1 MKKAKGPRQRKT
13 PSRGKRWLLTFLKV
27 VAASSLVFVP
37 VGVGAG
43 YAIVTQLTKDL
54 PDVEGLSSYEAP
66 QTTRVFSKD
75 GQVVA
80 TLFVENRTTV
90 PLDRMS
96 PYLPKALLAVEDSR
110 FMQHHGVDWVGVAR
124 AAVANVFFRGIDQGA
139 STLTMQLARN
149 RFLTQDQTI
158 ARKIREIV
166 LAQRIEKRF
175 SKEKILEYYL
185 NNVYFG
191 SGAYG
196 VAAASSL
203 YFGKPAQQLSIAQA
217 ALIAGLV
224 QAPSNLSPLVDAKAS
239 VKRMKIV
246 LSRMKQ
252 TNIIDQKQY
261 DQAVQEGEGFR
272 FSANSSGGPVVNSG
286 SDQLLKYPYF
296 TTYVIAELSDRYD
309 EDMLYR
315 AGLQVRTTL
324 DIELQRMAEDE
335 LAATMDELGPNLNA
349 GNAALVL
356 IENSTGYV
364 RARVGGRRWSQENQ
378 FNRAWQAVRQPGSS
392 FKPFVYTAALLHGL
406 TPESIVEDN
415 PVNFGGWSPKNS
427 DGKFKG
433 RIPLRQALQ
442 ESRNA
447 VAAWLINLV
456 GSDRVVEVAHAL
468 GIHEQLTSNL
478 TLALGSCEVA
488 PISMA
493 SAYSTLAS
501 GGVYHSPLSVTQVV
515 GHDGEILTDN
525 RNHPGKR
532 MLAPDIASQMIE
544 MMMGVVLYGTGT
556 AAYIDGVDVAG
567 KTGTTDDS
575 RDAWFV
581 GFTPEY
587 TLAVWVGNDD
597 HSAMYDVFGGG
608 LPATIWRR
616 VMGRVVEKGISQPRF
631 SFEASQAQ
639 RVKIC
644 RDSGFLATVNC
655 PKTRELQIF
664 SGPAPKDPCPL
675 HNAPTPTATPQPE
688 ETPLAPPSETPVPE
702 QAPLLPPEPSESQTP
717 LAMPPEEQPMEPLVT
732 PVP

>member
-1 MKKAKGPRQRKT
+1 M
-13 PSRGKRWLLTFLKV
+13 
-27 VAASSLVFVP
+27 
-37 VGVGAG
+37 
-43 YAIVTQLTKDL
+43 
-54 PDVEGLSSYEAP
+54 
-66 QTTRVFSKD
+66 
-75 GQVVA
+75 
-80 TLFVENRTTV
+80 
-90 PLDRMS
+90 
-96 PYLPKALLAVEDSR
+96 
-110 FMQHHGVDWVGVAR
+110 
-124 AAVANVFFRGIDQGA
+124 
-139 STLTMQLARN
+139 
-149 RFLTQDQTI
+149 
-158 ARKIREIV
+158 
-166 LAQRIEKRF
+166 
-175 SKEKILEYYL
+175 
-185 NNVYFG
+185 
-191 SGAYG
+191 
-196 VAAASSL
+196 AAASSL
-203 YFGKPAQQLSIAQA
+203 YFGKPAQQLSVAQS

-224 QAPSNLSPLVDAKAS
+224 QAPSTLSPLVNPEGA

-252 TNIIDQKQY
+252 TAILTQAQY
-261 DQAVQEGEGFR
+261 DAAVREGEGFK
-272 FSANSSGGPVVNSG
+272 FSAPSSGGPVVNSG

-296 TTYVIAELSDRYD
+296 TTYVIAELSDRYP

-335 LAATMDELGPNLNA
+335 LAATMDELGSNLNA
-349 GNAALVL
+349 GSAALVL

-364 RARVGGRRWSQENQ
+364 RAMVGGRRWTQDNQ

-406 TPESIVEDN
+406 TPETIVEDA
-415 PVNFGGWSPKNS
+415 PVNFDGWAPKNS

-468 GIHEQLTSNL
+468 GIREQLTSNL

-493 SAYSTLAS
+493 SAYSTLAN
-501 GGVYHSPLSVTQVV
+501 GGVYHVPLSVTQVV
-515 GHDGEILTDN
+515 DHGGDILTDN

-532 MLAPDIASQMIE
+532 MLPADIASQMIQ

-597 HSAMYDVFGGG
+597 HSPMYDVFGGG
-608 LPATIWRR
+608 LPATLWRR
-616 VMGRVVEKGISQPRF
+616 VMGRVVERGISQPRF
-631 SFEASQAQ
+631 AFEASQAQ

-644 RDSGFLATVNC
+644 RDSGFLATASC

-664 SGPAPKDPCPL
+664 SGPVPKDACPL
-675 HNAPTPTATPQPE
+675 HETPTPTPTPEVEATALPTEEPPPL
-688 ETPLAPPSETPVPE
+688 ETPLPQDTSAPPDV
-702 QAPLLPPEPSESQTP
+702 
-717 LAMPPEEQPMEPLVT
+717 PPEEQPLEPLVT